1 MSQTRNYL
9 FREHDSFGVKR
20 ATTQAML
27 EEITRYDGNR
37 LLNTN
42 TDDLVN
48 YFVDKHKIDIPVLL
62 EDQMQLD
69 AQESNRDV
77 SRRSDYGFEK
87 GPVIVA
93 GTHITLEVPFTGD
106 PDLFKIQPSTHSM
119 PPVGIVR
126 GQILIFEYWSESPDP
141 DQFTVVKDKWLV
153 EIKQYLQWH
162 HQTFDEFNQSLP
174 ALAREAIEAR
184 KQKLLSSQNMV
195 ASLGIPLKRSSNPPQ
210 TFSAPEVKRKIVQ
223 PPPSSKGA
231 YVAEPILEENE
242 YQNILGIMDNM
253 VHVMERS
260 PKDFHNMGEETLRS
274 HFLVQLNSQYEGK
287 ASAETFNYEGKTD
300 ILIRSGD
307 KNIFIAECKFWG
319 GQKMLTET
327 IDQILGYLTWRDSKA
342 AILIFNRNKDFS
354 KVLDTIPSTV
364 QAHPN
369 CKTQESQS
377 RTRFRYTFR
386 HKNDAA
392 KLLHLTVIAYDI
404 PTY

>member
-1 MSQTRNYL
+1 MRQTRNYL
-9 FREHDSFGVKR
+9 FREHDYFGVQR

-27 EEITRYDGNR
+27 DEIARYDSDR

-42 TDDLVN
+42 TDDLIT

-62 EDQMQLD
+62 EEHMQLD

-77 SRRSDYGFEK
+77 SAGRRSDYGYDS

-93 GTHITLEVPFTGD
+93 GTHITLEVPFSGD
-106 PDLFKIQPSTHSM
+106 PDLFKIQPSTYSSM
-119 PPVGIVR
+119 PPTGTVR
-126 GQILIFEYWSESPDP
+126 GQILILDYWSESPDP
-141 DQFTVVKDKWLV
+141 NQFTAAKDKWLAD
-153 EIKQYLQWH
+153 IKQYLQWH
-162 HQTFDEFNQSLP
+162 HQTFDGFNQSLP
-174 ALAREAIEAR
+174 TQASEAVEAR

-195 ASLGIPLKRSSNPPQ
+195 AALGIPLKRSSNHPQ

-223 PPPSSKGA
+223 PPSSKGA
-231 YVAEPILEENE
+231 YVAEPVLEENE
-242 YQNILGIMDNM
+242 YQHILGIMDNM

-327 IDQILGYLTWRDSKA
+327 IDQLLGYLTWRDSKA
-342 AILIFNRNKDFS
+342 AILIFNRNKDFLKFWLLFQVQFMS
-354 KVLDTIPSTV
+354 IQTAKHKNLKVVLVSVIHLDTKMMLQNSCI
-364 QAHPN
+364 
-369 CKTQESQS
+369 
-377 RTRFRYTFR
+377 
-386 HKNDAA
+386 
-392 KLLHLTVIAYDI
+392 
-404 PTY
+404 